1 MLQGLI
7 GTSVVV
13 TTCVSAKSIIHFK
26 AIMVAKSSSIYLSI
40 SKMFIR
46 FCSDGLFTMT
56 SLGIITLFAMALATA
71 SFTSHMIVGPQQA
84 IAKPTTAMMKS
95 MISNM
100 TRMGVIVTPITCI
113 TLGDVMKSLS
123 VMFRNAT
130 AAGGNETNST
140 QGMMM
145 NLMEQGMKSGM
156 QNVSQSELQ
165 HLKDFVFCSPAN
177 EKMMRSMMK

>member
-1 MLQGLI
+1 
-7 GTSVVV
+7 
-13 TTCVSAKSIIHFK
+13 
-26 AIMVAKSSSIYLSI
+26 MVAKSSSIYLSI

-56 SLGIITLFAMALATA
+56 SLGIITLFALALATA
-71 SFTSHMIVGPQQA
+71 SFTSHIIVGPQHA
-84 IAKPTTAMMKS
+84 IAKSTTGMMKS

-100 TRMGVIVTPITCI
+100 TRMGVIVTPITCV

-123 VMFRNAT
+123 VMLRNAT
-130 AAGGNETNST
+130 AAGGGNETNST

-156 QNVSQSELQ
+156 QNVNQTELQ

-177 EKMMRSMMK
+177 EKTMRSMMK